1 MKYIIIHI
9 IKVYQ
14 KTFGLLFRGS
24 CKFSPTCSQY
34 MLLAIKKHGVIM
46 GGIKGMRR
54 LGRCHPYSKSFGIDE
69 V

>member
-9 IKVYQ
+9 ITVYQ
-14 KTFGLLFRGS
+14 KTLGLLFRGS

-34 MLLAIKKHGVIM
+34 MLLAIKKHGVII
-46 GGIKGMRR
+46 GIIKGVKR
-54 LGRCHPYSKSFGIDE
+54 LGKCHPYSKAFGIDE